1 MSIERVGSLV
11 CCPRLCQLV
20 STWRVGVSS
29 ADLVGMTEWVS
40 SQSCHISHNTMY
52 QKIPIHEK
60 LYNQDAQFSQRIF
73 CCHTTFY
80 HKANTTKSP
89 VPNFAGMSCYCWWGG
104 SKRACQTS
112 SGKGT
117 PCAPAEKSEN
127 VVHCKSVDILII
139 G

>member
-1 MSIERVGSLV
+1 
-11 CCPRLCQLV
+11 
-20 STWRVGVSS
+20 
-29 ADLVGMTEWVS
+29 
-40 SQSCHISHNTMY
+40 MY

-60 LYNQDAQFSQRIF
+60 LYNLDAQFCQHIF
-73 CCHTTFY
+73 RCHTTFY
-80 HKANTTKSP
+80 HIANTKKSP
-89 VPNFAGMSCYCWWGG
+89 VPNFAGMSCCCWWGG

-139 G
+139 GYEKEKKNCFGKENV